1 MKAPLFGLAIA
12 ASALAG
18 GAYLMLGGRM
28 PHAPAL
34 SGSRRRRGLR
44 GHAESSELKLYI
56 DNDGDLYRSQTTSI
70 INNLKRRLAK
80 GTYDR
85 TLAEKLWG
93 YLAESGAKKYV
104 KDMGGGTWHQV
115 FSVADRKAVAKELN
129 DDFLA
134 EYGR

>member
-1 MKAPLFGLAIA
+1 MKAPIAGIAIGLG
-12 ASALAG
+12 ALAG
-18 GAYLMLGGRM
+18 GAYLALGGLM
-28 PHAPAL
+28 PRTPAL
-34 SGSRRRRGLR
+34 AGSRRRGLR
-44 GHAESSELKLYI
+44 GHAETSELKLFI
-56 DNDGDLYRSQTTSI
+56 DNDGQLYRSQTTSI
-70 INNLKRRLAK
+70 INNLKKRLAK

-93 YLAESGAKKYV
+93 YLAEAGAKKYV
-104 KDMGGGTWHQV
+104 KDMGGGTWHQM

>member
-1 MKAPLFGLAIA
+1 
-12 ASALAG
+12 
-18 GAYLMLGGRM
+18 M
-28 PHAPAL
+28 PRTPAL
-34 SGSRRRRGLR
+34 SGSRRRGLR
-44 GHAESSELKLYI
+44 GAAEATELKLYI
-56 DNDGDLYRSQTTSI
+56 DNDGQLYRSQTTSI
-70 INNLKRRLAK
+70 INNLKKRLSK

-93 YLAESGAKKYV
+93 YLAEAGAKKYV

-134 EYGR
+134 EYGT